1 MKIGILG
8 GTFDPI
14 HNAHIEIAKAALEQ
28 FDLDKVVLMPTPN
41 PPHKDKNRIT
51 GNFHRANMI
60 KLAIKD
66 IDNVEFS
73 DFELN
78 KTDVTYTA
86 DTLCMLKELHPENEY
101 YFIVG
106 SDSIASFMSW
116 YRPDVILKY
125 ATLLAVKRDDESSL
139 IMKERIKEI
148 NEKFKTSV
156 GIIHMESMDVSS
168 SFIRVCER
176 SMIKSMVPE
185 VVYNYI
191 IENDLYLGENVNT
204 AWSIN
209 KITEDLK
216 ENLKPQRFEHTL
228 GVATTAKEMAET
240 FGVNPNKAYFAG
252 MLHDCAKNLSDEELL
267 KICRE
272 NNIEISV
279 CEAKSPYLLHGKVG
293 AYISKTKYG
302 ITDEEILSAIV
313 WHTTG
318 KPDMTDLEKIVFS
331 ADYIEPGRHKQ
342 PNLEFLRELAQKDLD
357 LLTFN
362 ILKDT
367 VEYLNEHKQDS
378 IDDKTISAYEFYK
391 TLMEVR

>member
-14 HNAHIEIAKAALEQ
+14 HNAHIEIAKEALKQ
-28 FDLDKVVLMPTPN
+28 FELDKVMIMPTPN

-66 IDNVEFS
+66 IPGLEFS

-86 DTLCMLKELHPENEY
+86 DTLCMLKELHPENQY

-106 SDSIASFMSW
+106 SDSIVSFMSW

-139 IMKERIKEI
+139 LMEEKIKEI
-148 NEKFKTSV
+148 DEKFDTTL
-156 GIIHMESMDVSS
+156 GIIRMKAMAESS
-168 SFIRVCER
+168 SVIRVNDY
-176 SMIKSMVPE
+176 SVIQNMVPE
-185 VVYNYI
+185 AVYKYI
-191 IENDLYLGENVNT
+191 VENKLYLGENVNT

-216 ENLKPQRFEHTL
+216 RTLKPQRFTHTV
-228 GVATTAKEMAET
+228 GVAETAKEMAET

-252 MLHDCAKNLSDEELL
+252 MLHDCAKNLSDAELL
-267 KICRE
+267 RICAE
-272 NNIEISV
+272 NNIEVSE
-279 CEAKSPYLLHGKVG
+279 CEAKSPYLLHGKAG
-293 AYISKTKYG
+293 AYIARTKYG
-302 ITDEEILSAIV
+302 ITDEEIHSAII

-318 KPDMTDLEKIVFS
+318 KPDMTKLEKIVFS

-342 PNLEFLRELAQKDLD
+342 PNLAFLRELSHKDLD
-357 LLTFN
+357 LLTFH

-367 VEYLNEHKQDS
+367 VEYLKCKNSDS
-378 IDDKTISAYEFYK
+378 IDDNTINAYAFYRK
-391 TLMEVR
+391 LVEEK

>member
-14 HNAHIEIAKAALEQ
+14 HNAHIEIAKSALCQ
-28 FDLDKVVLMPTPN
+28 FELDKVMLMPTPN
-41 PPHKDKNRIT
+41 PPHKDKNKIT

-60 KLAIKD
+60 KLAVKD
-66 IDNVEFS
+66 MDGIEFS

-78 KTDVTYTA
+78 KTNVTYTA
-86 DTLCMLKELHPENEY
+86 DTLHMLNQLYPENKY

-125 ATLLAVKRDDESSL
+125 ATLLAVKRDDESSQL
-139 IMKERIKEI
+139 MDEKIKEI
-148 NEKFKTSV
+148 NEKYETSV
-156 GIIHMESMDVSS
+156 GIIQMKSMAVSS
-168 SFIRVCER
+168 SEIRVCER
-176 SMIKSMVPE
+176 SLIKNIVPE
-185 VVYNYI
+185 SVYDYI
-191 IENDLYLGENVNT
+191 VQNNLYSDDNVNV

-216 ENLKPQRFEHTL
+216 ANLKPQRFEHTL
-228 GVATTAKEMAET
+228 GVAITAKEMAET

-252 MLHDCAKNLSDEELL
+252 MLHDCAKNLSEEKLL
-267 KICRE
+267 QICE
-272 NNIEISV
+272 KNNIEVSAF
-279 CEAKSPYLLHGKVG
+279 ERKSPYLLHGKVG
-293 AYISKTKYG
+293 AYIAKTKYG
-302 ITDEEILSAIV
+302 ITDEEILSAII

-318 KPDMTDLEKIVFS
+318 RPNMTDLEKIVFS
-331 ADYIEPGRHKQ
+331 ADYIEPNRHKQ
-342 PNLEFLRELAQKDLD
+342 PNLEFLRELSQKDLD

-367 VEYLNEHKQDS
+367 VKYLKENKSDS
-378 IDDKTISAYEFYK
+378 IDDNTINAYEFYK
-391 TLMEVR
+391 KLMEER

>member
-14 HNAHIEIAKAALEQ
+14 HNAHIEIAKSALEQ
-28 FDLDKVVLMPTPN
+28 FELDKVMIMPTPN

-60 KLAIKD
+60 KLAVKD
-66 IDNVEFS
+66 IQGVEFS

-116 YRPDVILKY
+116 YRPDVILRY

-139 IMKERIKEI
+139 LMDEKIQEI
-148 NEKFKTSV
+148 NEKYETSV

-168 SFIRVCER
+168 SFIRVNDY
-176 SMIKSMVPE
+176 SSIKDMVPE
-185 VVYNYI
+185 AVYKYI
-191 IENDLYLGENVNT
+191 VKNKLYLDDNVNV

-216 ENLKPQRFEHTL
+216 ATLKPQRFEHTV
-228 GVATTAKEMAET
+228 GVAETAKEMAET

-252 MLHDCAKNLSDEELL
+252 MLHDCAKNLSDNELL
-267 KICRE
+267 KICNE
-272 NNIEISV
+272 NNIEVSK

-293 AYISKTKYG
+293 SHIARTKYG

-318 KPDMTDLEKIVFS
+318 KPNMTDLEKIVFS
-331 ADYIEPGRHKQ
+331 ADYIEPGRYKQ
-342 PNLEFLRELAQKDLD
+342 PNLDFLRGLSHKDLD

-367 VEYLNEHKQDS
+367 VEYLRKNKSDS
-378 IDDKTISAYEFYK
+378 IDDKTIIAYEFYK
-391 TLMEVR
+391 KLMEEK

>member
-14 HNAHIEIAKAALEQ
+14 HNAHIEIAKEALKQ
-28 FDLDKVVLMPTPN
+28 FELDKVMIMPTSN

-60 KLAIKD
+60 RLAIKD
-66 IDNVEFS
+66 IDGIEFS

-78 KTDVTYTA
+78 KNDVTYTA
-86 DTLCMLKELHPENEY
+86 DTLCMLKELHPENQY

-125 ATLLAVKRDDESSL
+125 AILLAVKRDDETSL
-139 IMKERIKEI
+139 LMDEKIKEI
-148 NEKFKTSV
+148 NNKYNTSV
-156 GIIHMESMDVSS
+156 GIIHMKSMAVSS
-168 SFIRVCER
+168 SFIRVNDY
-176 SMIKSMVPE
+176 SYIKDMIPE
-185 VVYNYI
+185 TVYKYI
-191 IENDLYLGENVNT
+191 VENKLYSDDNVNV

-209 KITEDLK
+209 KITEDLRDT
-216 ENLKPQRFEHTL
+216 LKPQRFKHTL
-228 GVATTAKEMAET
+228 GVADTAKEMAET
-240 FGVNPNKAYFAG
+240 FNVNPNKAYFAG
-252 MLHDCAKNLSDEELL
+252 MLHDCAKNLSDVELL

-272 NNIEISV
+272 NNIEISE
-279 CEAKSPYLLHGKVG
+279 CEVKSPYLLHGKVG
-293 AYISKTKYG
+293 AHIAKSKYG
-302 ITDEEILSAIV
+302 ITDKEILSAIV

-331 ADYIEPGRHKQ
+331 ADYIEPGRYKQ
-342 PNLEFLRELAQKDLD
+342 PNLKFLRELAHKDLD

-367 VEYLNEHKQDS
+367 VEYLKSRNSGS
-378 IDDKTISAYEFYK
+378 IDYNTISAYEFYK
-391 TLMEVR
+391 KLMEEK